1 MKKIIQN
8 ESWINGIDLEK
19 FKKVISSNSTNENVF
34 NKEFEYKTSEYI
46 KSQHANTICNH
57 SCAIL
62 CCLKALNIGF
72 GDEVIVPNIAFFS
85 TATSI
90 ILSGAKIRLVDVNPT
105 TGCLDPLNLIKA
117 INEKTKA
124 VVAVHLYGISCEMD
138 ELMDISKDK
147 NIYLIE
153 DAAQGIGVKYKNKH
167 IGTFGEFGVIS
178 YHDNQTINNLE
189 GAIVLTD
196 DLNLSKK
203 FYKLKNNG
211 REKKETFLRDSIG
224 WDFSLTDLQAALGLS
239 QINKLDQIISIKKSI
254 FDFYDNSLNNE
265 KLQMRSIPQSTTH
278 PVHWF
283 SNLHCEDAED
293 LELYLSKFSIPTKRL
308 HYPLNKQTCF
318 KEGRNIINIEE
329 KFFGAEFAYNRILS
343 LPSSITLDQA
353 QKEFIVSVLNK
364 Y

>member
-8 ESWINGIDLEK
+8 ESWINEIDLEQL
-19 FKKVISSNSTNENVF
+19 KKVISLNSTTENIF

-153 DAAQGIGVKYKNKH
+153 DAAKGIGVKYKNKN
-167 IGTFGEFGVIS
+167 IGTFGEFGVLS
-178 YHDNQTINNLE
+178 YHDNQTINKLE

-196 DLNLSKK
+196 DLNLSTK

-211 REKKETFLRDSIG
+211 KEKEGEFLHETIG
-224 WDFSLTDLQAALGLS
+224 WDFSLTELQAALALS
-239 QINKLDQIISIKKSI
+239 QMNKLDQIISLKKSI

-293 LELYLSKFSIPTKRL
+293 LELYLSKLSIPTKRFY
-308 HYPLNKQTCF
+308 YPLNKQPCF
-318 KEGRNIINIEE
+318 KGVENIINVEE
-329 KFFGAEFAYNRILS
+329 NFFGAEFVHNKILS
-343 LPSSITLDQA
+343 LPSSVTLDQD
-353 QKEFIVSVLNK
+353 QKEFIVNALNK